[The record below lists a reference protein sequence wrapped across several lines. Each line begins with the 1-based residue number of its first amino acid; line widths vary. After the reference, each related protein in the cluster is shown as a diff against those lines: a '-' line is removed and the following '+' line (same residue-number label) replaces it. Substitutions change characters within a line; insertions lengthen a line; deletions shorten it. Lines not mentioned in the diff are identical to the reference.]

1 MYVEYHEH
9 FSNEVYQATACYV
22 IWKNLQNEP
31 AKDKDLLRAFNTTP
45 LSWVCIRH
53 SMMVSLIMSLGRIF
67 DTDGDAVSIDDLIKS
82 CITDIQ
88 VFSKNSLQQRKL
100 QNHGAEEWIASYME
114 NAYEPTSSDF
124 NRLKPDIKKFR
135 EIYEKFYRPIRHKIF
150 AHSDKQ
156 YQSKTDDLWQATAA
170 ANIED
175 VLNFLEDFNLTI
187 KATYLN
193 GRKPELKGRKI
204 DEEQFSKDIK
214 LLLSKVKQA

>member
-1 MYVEYHEH
+1 
-9 FSNEVYQATACYV
+9 
-22 IWKNLQNEP
+22 
-31 AKDKDLLRAFNTTP
+31 
-45 LSWVCIRH
+45 
-53 SMMVSLIMSLGRIF
+53 
-67 DTDGDAVSIDDLIKS
+67 
-82 CITDIQ
+82 
-88 VFSKNSLQQRKL
+88 
-100 QNHGAEEWIASYME
+100 ME